1 MSSELKKATSQ
12 LSKENRRILRKMKHY
27 LEACYLNEVVFE
39 ETMSDLVGM
48 ALESQQRGESLDTV
62 IGMDYRDFCR
72 ELAKNAQKQS
82 WLERIMNILLW
93 LLWCALLIVP
103 LLYVISMSH
112 VFHTAYGENGVLN
125 ASLPFV
131 LKYFSVSAV
140 IIIGWFAIRR
150 FTYFSQ
156 TLVMSV
162 YVCLV
167 MTIYI
172 LMDLFAI
179 RFFGSWIV
187 HISLVRWIAV
197 FAFLIL
203 LCHGL
208 KRLTAL
214 TIAYR
219 NQRKRNRL

>member
-1 MSSELKKATSQ
+1 MSSELKKATGQ
-12 LSKENRRILRKMKHY
+12 LSKENRRILRKMRHY

-48 ALESQQRGESLDTV
+48 ALESQQRGEALDAV

-72 ELAKNAQKQS
+72 ELARNAQKQS
-82 WLERIMNILLW
+82 WLERILNVLLW
-93 LLWCALLIVP
+93 LMWCGLLIVP
-103 LLYVISMSH
+103 ALYVVSLSRI
-112 VFHTAYGENGVLN
+112 FHTAYGENGVLN
-125 ASLPFV
+125 APIPFV
-131 LKYFSVSAV
+131 LKYFAVSAV
-140 IIIGWFAIRR
+140 IIVGWFMLRR

-162 YVCLV
+162 YVCVV
-167 MTIYI
+167 MAIYI
-172 LMDLFAI
+172 LMDVFAI
-179 RFFGSWIV
+179 RFLGSWIV
-187 HISLVRWIAV
+187 HISLLRWIAV

-203 LCHGL
+203 LCHGV

-219 NQRKRNRL
+219 NQKKKKRL